1 MVKRKLKYLITILF
15 FISSFA
21 FANPNVD
28 QWMESDK
35 RYKDLINEGFEVKS
49 YAMNTIETA
58 NGLYI
63 LLFVT
68 VLQKEKE
75 IILIQQFRAGVLSR
89 YDESYLLEIVAG
101 IVDEGENP
109 EQTAIREC
117 FEETGCEVKKIF
129 PIQSY
134 FPAPGSSE
142 SYYHLYLGEIQAFDG
157 ERIKGLEK
165 ENEDILVK
173 SFKIDE
179 VRQMLKEKKITNGL
193 TLIALQWFFLEHY
206 KG

>member
-1 MVKRKLKYLITILF
+1 MKYFYF
-15 FISSFA
+15 FINKKNLYS
-21 FANPNVD
+21 
-28 QWMESDK
+28 
-35 RYKDLINEGFEVKS
+35 GFFSLNKYEFIHEKHNGEWTSAVEREVFS
-49 YAMNTIETA
+49 GAHVST
-58 NGLYI
+58 
-63 LLFVT
+63 LLPYDPI
-68 VLQKEKE
+68 KKE

-89 YDESYLLEIVAG
+89 YDANYLLEIVAG
-101 IVDEGENP
+101 IIDEGENP

-117 FEETGCEVKKIF
+117 FEETGCEVKKIH

-179 VRQMLKEKKITNGL
+179 VRQMLKEKKIMNGL
-193 TLIALQWFFLEHY
+193 TLVALQWFFLEYY

>member
-1 MVKRKLKYLITILF
+1 MKLKYKIINKKNLYSGF
-15 FISSFA
+15 FSLNKYEFIHKKHNGEWTSNVEREVFSGAHVSS
-21 FANPNVD
+21 
-28 QWMESDK
+28 
-35 RYKDLINEGFEVKS
+35 
-49 YAMNTIETA
+49 
-58 NGLYI
+58 
-63 LLFVT
+63 LLPYDPI
-68 VLQKEKE
+68 KKE
-75 IILIQQFRAGVLSR
+75 IILIQQFRAGALSR
-89 YDESYLLEIVAG
+89 YDENYLLEIVAG

-117 FEETGCEVKKIF
+117 FEETGCEVKKIH

-142 SYYHLYLGEIQAFDG
+142 SYYHLYLGEIQTFDG

-179 VRQMLKEKKITNGL
+179 VRQMLKEKKIMNGL
-193 TLIALQWFFLEHY
+193 TLVALQWFFLEYY

>member
-1 MVKRKLKYLITILF
+1 MKLKYKIINKKNLYSGF
-15 FISSFA
+15 FSLNKYEFIHEKHNGEWTSTVEREVFSGAHVSS
-21 FANPNVD
+21 
-28 QWMESDK
+28 
-35 RYKDLINEGFEVKS
+35 
-49 YAMNTIETA
+49 
-58 NGLYI
+58 
-63 LLFVT
+63 LLPYDPI
-68 VLQKEKE
+68 KKE
-75 IILIQQFRAGVLSR
+75 IILIQQFRAGALSR
-89 YDESYLLEIVAG
+89 YDENYLLEIVAG

-117 FEETGCEVKKIF
+117 FEETGCEVKKIH

-142 SYYHLYLGEIQAFDG
+142 SYYHLYLGEIQAFEG

-179 VRQMLKEKKITNGL
+179 VRQMLKEKKIMNGL
-193 TLIALQWFFLEHY
+193 TLVALQWFFLEHY

>member
-1 MVKRKLKYLITILF
+1 MLPYDPIK
-15 FISSFA
+15 
-21 FANPNVD
+21 
-28 QWMESDK
+28 
-35 RYKDLINEGFEVKS
+35 
-49 YAMNTIETA
+49 
-58 NGLYI
+58 
-63 LLFVT
+63 
-68 VLQKEKE
+68 KE

-89 YDESYLLEIVAG
+89 YDENYLLEIVAG
-101 IVDEGENP
+101 IIDEGENP
-109 EQTAIREC
+109 EETAIREC
-117 FEETGCEVKKIF
+117 FEETGCEVKKIHH
-129 PIQSY
+129 IQSN

-193 TLIALQWFFLEHY
+193 TLIALQWFFLEYY
-206 KG
+206 KS

>member
-1 MVKRKLKYLITILF
+1 MALKYKILNKKNLYSGFFSMNKYDFIHQKHNGEWTTKVKREIF
-15 FISSFA
+15 EGVHVSS
-21 FANPNVD
+21 
-28 QWMESDK
+28 
-35 RYKDLINEGFEVKS
+35 
-49 YAMNTIETA
+49 
-58 NGLYI
+58 
-63 LLFVT
+63 LLPYDPI
-68 VLQKEKE
+68 KKE

-89 YDESYLLEIVAG
+89 YDEDYLLEIVAG
-101 IVDEGENP
+101 IIDEGENP

-117 FEETGCEVKKIF
+117 FEETGCEVKKIH

-142 SYYHLYLGEIQAFDG
+142 SYYHLYLGEIHAFDG

-179 VRQMLKEKKITNGL
+179 VRQMLKEKKIMNGI
-193 TLIALQWFFLEHY
+193 TLVALQWFFLEYY